1 MGELLIAVAAGI
13 GATITPCVLPLYP
26 SFLAYLT
33 AAQPVGTGGG
43 ISLQRPAPAV
53 R

>member
-33 AAQPVGTGGG
+33 AGAGRWSEIPPPVPTGC
-43 ISLQRPAPAV
+43 AAV